1 MMHYYQTDQNQP
13 KPTKTNQNQPKPT
26 KTYLNRGAKLS
37 YNHFMSERTHVSWQ
51 PAVKT
56 LV

>member
-1 MMHYYQTDQNQP
+1 MMHYYQTD
-13 KPTKTNQNQPKPT
+13 QNQPKPT